1 MSRNRLFLAGI
12 ASFENINLQD
22 PPKLQHLKSVA
33 LLIICRC
40 EVSGDFFTL
49 NECAQYFGKY
59 SFAMDSSPPHK
70 MGLIPLS
77 EPVGGSAPKFASA
90 SKGSIFVH
98 AEHEAIVQ
106 LCPAQASPLPTFR

>member
-1 MSRNRLFLAGI
+1 MNVHNIL
-12 ASFENINLQD
+12 ENVLLQWT
-22 PPKLQHLKSVA
+22 PPP
-33 LLIICRC
+33 
-40 EVSGDFFTL
+40 
-49 NECAQYFGKY
+49 
-59 SFAMDSSPPHK
+59 PPHK